1 MGKLRQIYLG
11 KIIDLDL
18 SCHIFMTDTSQTVG
32 KFEFFQHVNT
42 LVAIKNHL
50 IGIGYPLVGK
60 ELKMAE
66 QQQRLIQFDTLND
79 FPVAGLVQVAVAG
92 IHPHQLDIVTLKKES
107 GVFIDGN
114 INILNYITM
123 EKNEMIEKMVSIL
136 ASEFEVEES
145 EITPDA
151 KIKETLHLDSLSLVD
166 MVALIEDEFGAKIPN
181 ADLPTIKT
189 FADLYEYVYARQ
201 Q

>member
-1 MGKLRQIYLG
+1 
-11 KIIDLDL
+11 
-18 SCHIFMTDTSQTVG
+18 
-32 KFEFFQHVNT
+32 
-42 LVAIKNHL
+42 
-50 IGIGYPLVGK
+50 
-60 ELKMAE
+60 
-66 QQQRLIQFDTLND
+66 
-79 FPVAGLVQVAVAG
+79 
-92 IHPHQLDIVTLKKES
+92 
-107 GVFIDGN
+107 
-114 INILNYITM
+114 M

-189 FADLYEYVYARQ
+189 FADLYEYVYAHQ